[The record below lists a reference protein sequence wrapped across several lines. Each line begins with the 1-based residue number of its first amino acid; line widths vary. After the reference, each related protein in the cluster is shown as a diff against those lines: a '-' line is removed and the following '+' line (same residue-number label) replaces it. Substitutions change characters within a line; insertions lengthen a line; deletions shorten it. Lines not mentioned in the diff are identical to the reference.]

1 MIDTPALRQAIL
13 HVESTP
19 ANILCEDCRVAA
31 PSHDLQ
37 PNSRLQTESPF
48 VQYGS
53 ARFARCSIFEE
64 IPAINTKDD
73 AMPLMTTK
81 PMFDLAYD
89 GGFAVGAFNVNNME
103 ITQSIVDACAA
114 EKSPLI
120 LQISKGAR
128 KYAKMNYLRH
138 IILAAVEE
146 YPELPIA
153 IHLDHGDTVDLVDT
167 CIKDGFTSV
176 MIDGSHHPYE
186 ENIHV
191 TAEAVKHAHAT
202 GVVVEAE
209 LGMLG
214 GIEEDVVGLDAEEY
228 EKNVEK
234 FLTDPEQAK
243 DFYKQTGID
252 SLAVAIGTSHGAFKF
267 KHEAKL
273 AFNRIEQ
280 IMKTCPGLPL
290 VMHGSSSVPQEF
302 IDLVNKYGGKMPN
315 AKGVPEDQI
324 SMAVQKYG
332 VCKVNID
339 TDLRLA
345 MTAKIREVF
354 VTKPAEFDPRNYLGP
369 AREAI
374 TQMVQRKLHVLNSA
388 GKAPEIIKHW
398 EKLGKPEPKFYTKG
412 KVA

>member
-1 MIDTPALRQAIL
+1 
-13 HVESTP
+13 
-19 ANILCEDCRVAA
+19 
-31 PSHDLQ
+31 
-37 PNSRLQTESPF
+37 
-48 VQYGS
+48 
-53 ARFARCSIFEE
+53 
-64 IPAINTKDD
+64 
-73 AMPLMTTK
+73 MPLMTTK
-81 PMFDLAYD
+81 PMFDLAYE

-103 ITQSIVDACAA
+103 LCQGIIEACAA

-128 KYAKMNYLRH
+128 KYAKMHYLKA
-138 IILAAVEE
+138 IIDAAVVE
-146 YPELPIA
+146 YPWLPIS

-167 CIKDGFTSV
+167 CVKDGFTSV
-176 MIDGSHHPYE
+176 MIDGSHHSYE
-186 ENIHV
+186 DNIKLS
-191 TAEAVKHAHAT
+191 AEAVKHAHAA
-202 GVVVEAE
+202 GVVVETE

-214 GIEEDVVGLDAEEY
+214 GIEEDVVGMDAHDY

-234 FLTDPEQAK
+234 FLTDPDQAK
-243 DFYKQTGID
+243 DFWKRTGCD

-273 AFNRIEQ
+273 AFNKIEQ

-302 IDLVNKYGGKMPN
+302 IDLVNKYGGAMPN
-315 AKGVPEDQI
+315 AKGVPEAQI
-324 SMAVQKYG
+324 NMAVTKYG

-339 TDLRLA
+339 TDLRQA

-374 TQMVQRKLHVLNSA
+374 IGMVRRKLQPNVLNSA
-388 GKAPEIIKHW
+388 GKADAVVKQW
-398 EKLGKPEPKFYTKG
+398 EKLGKPMPSFYGTK
-412 KVA
+412 

>member
-1 MIDTPALRQAIL
+1 
-13 HVESTP
+13 
-19 ANILCEDCRVAA
+19 
-31 PSHDLQ
+31 
-37 PNSRLQTESPF
+37 
-48 VQYGS
+48 
-53 ARFARCSIFEE
+53 
-64 IPAINTKDD
+64 
-73 AMPLMTTK
+73 MPLMTTK

-103 ITQSIVDACAA
+103 LAQSIVDACAK
-114 EKSPLI
+114 EKSPCI

-128 KYAKMNYLRH
+128 KYANIRYLKA
-138 IILAAVEE
+138 IIDAAVAEH
-146 YPELPIA
+146 PEIPIA
-153 IHLDHGDTVDLVDT
+153 IHCDHGDTVELIKT
-167 CIKDGFTSV
+167 CCNDGYTSV
-176 MIDGSHHPYE
+176 MIDGSHHDYE
-186 ENIHV
+186 QNIAL
-191 TAEAVKHAHAT
+191 TKEAPDYAHSV

-214 GIEEDVVGLDAEEY
+214 GIEEDVVGMDAHEY

-234 FLTDPEQAK
+234 FLTDPKEAK
-243 DFYKQTGID
+243 DFYEKTKCD

-273 AFNRIEQ
+273 AFDRIEQ

-302 IDLVNKYGGKMPN
+302 IDLVNKYGGAMPN

-324 SMAVQKYG
+324 AMAVGKYG

-354 VTKPAEFDPRNYLGP
+354 ATKPAEFDPRNYLGP
-369 AREAI
+369 ARESI
-374 TQMVQRKLHVLNSA
+374 VGMVRRKVHVLNSA
-388 GKAPEIIKHW
+388 GKAENILKHW
-398 EKLGKPEPKFYTKG
+398 ENLGRPLPSFYAKG
-412 KVA
+412 KAA

>member
-1 MIDTPALRQAIL
+1 
-13 HVESTP
+13 
-19 ANILCEDCRVAA
+19 
-31 PSHDLQ
+31 
-37 PNSRLQTESPF
+37 
-48 VQYGS
+48 
-53 ARFARCSIFEE
+53 
-64 IPAINTKDD
+64 
-73 AMPLMTTK
+73 
-81 PMFDLAYD
+81 
-89 GGFAVGAFNVNNME
+89 
-103 ITQSIVDACAA
+103 
-114 EKSPLI
+114 
-120 LQISKGAR
+120 
-128 KYAKMNYLRH
+128 
-138 IILAAVEE
+138 
-146 YPELPIA
+146 
-153 IHLDHGDTVDLVDT
+153 
-167 CIKDGFTSV
+167 

-186 ENIHV
+186 ENV
-191 TAEAVKHAHAT
+191 KLSADAVKLAHAN

-243 DFYKQTGID
+243 DFYKRTNID

-273 AFNRIEQ
+273 AFDRIEQ

-302 IDLVNKYGGKMPN
+302 IDLVNQYGGAMPN

-354 VTKPAEFDPRNYLGP
+354 ATKPAEFDPRNYLGP
-369 AREAI
+369 ARDAI
-374 TQMVQRKLHVLNSA
+374 TKMVRRKLHMLNSA
-388 GKAPEIIKHW
+388 GKAEAIVTHW
-398 EKLGKPEPKFYTKG
+398 EKLGKPMPEFYMAG
-412 KVA
+412 SAA

>member
-1 MIDTPALRQAIL
+1 
-13 HVESTP
+13 
-19 ANILCEDCRVAA
+19 
-31 PSHDLQ
+31 
-37 PNSRLQTESPF
+37 
-48 VQYGS
+48 
-53 ARFARCSIFEE
+53 
-64 IPAINTKDD
+64 
-73 AMPLMTTK
+73 MPLMTTK
-81 PMFDLAYD
+81 PMFDLAYE

-103 ITQSIVDACAA
+103 ITQGIIDACAA
-114 EKSPLI
+114 EKSPVI

-128 KYAKMNYLRH
+128 KYANMRYLRH
-138 IILAAVEE
+138 IILAAVEDH
-146 YPELPIA
+146 PELPIA
-153 IHLDHGDTVDLVDT
+153 IHLDHGDTVDLVKT
-167 CIKDGFTSV
+167 CINDGFTSV

-191 TAEAVKHAHAT
+191 TADAVKVAHAA
-202 GVVVEAE
+202 GVTVEAE

-214 GIEEDVVGLDAEEY
+214 GIEEDVVGMDAEEY

-234 FLTDPEQAK
+234 FLTDPQQAA
-243 DFYKQTGID
+243 DFWKRTGCD

-273 AFNRIEQ
+273 AFDRIEQ

-302 IDLVNKYGGKMPN
+302 IDLVNKYGGSMPN

-324 SMAVQKYG
+324 AMAVQKYG

-345 MTAKIREVF
+345 LTAKIREVF
-354 VTKPAEFDPRNYLGP
+354 ATKAAEFDPRNYLGP

-374 TQMVQRKLHVLNSA
+374 IGMVRRKLHVLNSA
-388 GKAPEIIKHW
+388 GKADAVLKHW
-398 EKLGKPEPKFYTKG
+398 EKLGNPLPGYYKAVK
-412 KVA
+412 AA

>member
-1 MIDTPALRQAIL
+1 
-13 HVESTP
+13 
-19 ANILCEDCRVAA
+19 
-31 PSHDLQ
+31 
-37 PNSRLQTESPF
+37 
-48 VQYGS
+48 
-53 ARFARCSIFEE
+53 
-64 IPAINTKDD
+64 
-73 AMPLMTTK
+73 
-81 PMFDLAYD
+81 MFDLAYG

-103 ITQSIVDACAA
+103 LAQSIIDASAK

-128 KYAKMNYLRH
+128 KYANIRYLKH
-138 IILAAVEE
+138 IIDAAVEDH
-146 YPELPIA
+146 PELPIA
-153 IHLDHGDTVDLVDT
+153 IHCDHGDTLDLIQT
-167 CIKDGFTSV
+167 CINDGYTSV
-176 MIDGSHHPYE
+176 MIDGSHHPYD
-186 ENIHV
+186 ENV
-191 TAEAVKHAHAT
+191 KLTADAVKIAHAN

-214 GIEEDVVGLDAEEY
+214 GIEEDVVGLSAEEY
-228 EKNVEK
+228 EKNVEQ
-234 FLTDPEQAK
+234 FLTDPVQAA
-243 DFYKQTGID
+243 DFSEKTGID
-252 SLAVAIGTSHGAFKF
+252 SLAVAIGTSHGAYKF

-302 IDLVNKYGGKMPN
+302 IDLVNKYGGAMPN
-315 AKGVPEDQI
+315 ARGVPEDQI
-324 SMAVQKYG
+324 SMAVRNYG

-354 VTKPAEFDPRNYLGP
+354 ATKPAEFDPRNYLGP

-374 TQMVQRKLHVLNSA
+374 TSMVQRKLHVLNSA
-388 GKAPEIIKHW
+388 GKAEAINKRW
-398 EKLGKPEPKFYTKG
+398 EQLGKPMPRFYSKA